1 MAFIEIKQVSKSFG
15 SVRALNQLALSV
27 PQGSICALLGH
38 NGAGKTT
45 TLRLILGL
53 LSPDS
58 GEIAVGGLNPAE
70 NGDAV
75 RRLCG
80 VLSEDTGLYEPLSVY
95 DNLSYFARLYGMKR
109 RDYDTRI
116 DTLLAR
122 FDILDKKNQAVK
134 GFSTGMKKKVALIR
148 ALLHRPRLLLLDEPT
163 NGLDPVSIEHLRAM
177 LKELAEEN
185 GATIVLT
192 THNLSEVERMADQI
206 AILRHGRN
214 IFTDTLDALRQETG
228 DDGFDL
234 EKLYMKI
241 EGQAARYGRD

>member
-15 SVRALNQLALSV
+15 SVRALNQLALNV

-58 GEIAVGGLNPAE
+58 GEIAVGGLNPAA

-109 RDYDTRI
+109 QDYDARI
-116 DTLLAR
+116 DTLLAH
-122 FDILDKKNQAVK
+122 FDILDKKNLAVK

-177 LKELAEEN
+177 LKELAEES
-185 GATIVLT
+185 GATIILT
-192 THNLSEVERMADQI
+192 THNLNEVERMADQI

-241 EGQAARYGRD
+241 EGQAEKYGRD

>member
-15 SVRALNQLALSV
+15 SVRALNQLALSA

-58 GEIAVGGLNPAE
+58 GEIAVGGLDPEAE
-70 NGDAV
+70 GDAV
-75 RRLCG
+75 RRFCG

-109 RDYDTRI
+109 QDYDARI
-116 DTLLAR
+116 DTLLAH
-122 FDILDKKNQAVK
+122 FDILDKKNLVVK

-163 NGLDPVSIEHLRAM
+163 NGLDPVSIEHLRSM
-177 LKELAEEN
+177 LRELAEES
-185 GATIVLT
+185 GATIILT
-192 THNLSEVERMADQI
+192 THNLNEVERMADQI

-214 IFTDTLDALRQETG
+214 IFTNSLDALRQETG
-228 DDGFDL
+228 EDGFDL
-234 EKLYMKI
+234 ERLYMKI
-241 EGQAARYGRD
+241 EGQAEKYGRN

>member
-58 GEIAVGGLNPAE
+58 GEIAVGGLNPAA

-75 RRLCG
+75 RRFCG

-95 DNLSYFARLYGMKR
+95 DNLSYFARIYGMKR
-109 RDYDTRI
+109 QDYDARI
-116 DTLLAR
+116 DTLLA
-122 FDILDKKNQAVK
+122 
-134 GFSTGMKKKVALIR
+134 
-148 ALLHRPRLLLLDEPT
+148 
-163 NGLDPVSIEHLRAM
+163 
-177 LKELAEEN
+177 
-185 GATIVLT
+185 
-192 THNLSEVERMADQI
+192 
-206 AILRHGRN
+206 
-214 IFTDTLDALRQETG
+214 
-228 DDGFDL
+228 
-234 EKLYMKI
+234 
-241 EGQAARYGRD
+241 